1 MREVVVLAIF
11 FAVGALLYK
20 FRARIIIAL
29 RRFDARNAQRRFEEF
44 RDRHDRFAH
53 YKHTLRLAE
62 EQVEDVTSVAVAD
75 ERTGMTVTRYLFSG
89 EQYATR
95 NEAEIA
101 RRAMVATKARDFY
114 IELDKVWLGRR
125 APWRDVGEPGPSL
138 PPPSETKH

>member
-1 MREVVVLAIF
+1 MREAVALAIF
-11 FAVGALLYK
+11 FSVGALLYR

-53 YKHTLRLAE
+53 YRHTLRLAE
-62 EQVEDVTSVAVAD
+62 EQVEDVTSVAMAD
-75 ERTGMTVTRYLFSG
+75 ERTGLPVTRYLFLG
-89 EQYATR
+89 EQYATS
-95 NEAEIA
+95 NEAETTRRETVAA
-101 RRAMVATKARDFY
+101 RARDFY

-125 APWRDVGEPGPSL
+125 APRRDVSERGPSL